1 MTDSG
6 ADPAA
11 LLAEGRRR
19 YEAGEYA
26 DAEPLARRALE
37 LLPPGSAPLERAVAV
52 QLAGE
57 CAFSL
62 GRYREARELAD
73 EAAALRDGAPDE
85 DVAESRNLQGIV
97 DVALGDHQRGY
108 DRLVEALRL
117 REAAL
122 GPDAQD
128 TLESLNNTGVALGR
142 LERAD
147 EAVAVHEDALRRCER
162 SSTEPTRQ
170 LAVTCNALAVKLD
183 GDDATQARADELYT
197 RALAAAESA
206 LGPEHP
212 MVATLTANIGTA
224 RLNAGDLA
232 AARPM
237 LERALGLHFRAYGMS
252 HPSTA
257 TALLSAAEL
266 ARLEGRVAEARGMT
280 SAAAAARLDAFG
292 FRDQRTMRAV
302 VMLMRLVGTQLATD
316 RTVQADAAALAEVY
330 RDLATGPVAGDAV
343 RFSPDPVRGEAA
355 LRALLARDAE
365 RVLGP
370 DATVRAALDR
380 AQASSLAADT
390 ALLRGE
396 PDVAVLAAG
405 EAVARIEEV
414 RGPVHLD
421 LFRPL
426 SRLAG
431 FQRAA
436 GQGRAALATDA
447 RVIDVVV
454 AAYGDR
460 HPYAMG
466 SRGRLAVE
474 ATRIGDRAMAEREL
488 AALRQVVAE
497 ADPDGAA
504 AGLLRNV
511 EGAVAR
517 VAARRR
523 ALTQA

>member
-1 MTDSG
+1 MTDSR

-73 EAAALRDGAPDE
+73 EAATLRDGAPDE
-85 DVAESRNLQGIV
+85 AVAESRNLQGIV

-108 DRLVEALRL
+108 DRLADALRL

-142 LERAD
+142 LGRAD
-147 EAVAVHEDALRRCER
+147 EAVATHEEALRRCER
-162 SSTEPTRQ
+162 ASAEPTRQ

-183 GDDATQARADELYT
+183 GHDATQARADELYA
-197 RALAAAESA
+197 RSLAAAEAA

-224 RLNAGDLA
+224 RLNAGDRA

-237 LERALGLHFRAYGMS
+237 LERALGLHFRAYGPS

-257 TALLSAAEL
+257 SALLSAAEI
-266 ARLEGRVAEARGMT
+266 ARLEGRLGEARGMT
-280 SAAAAARLDAFG
+280 SAATAARLDAFG
-292 FRDQRTMRAV
+292 FRDPRTMRAV
-302 VMLMRLVGTQLATD
+302 VMLMRLVGMQVATD
-316 RTVQADAAALAEVY
+316 PTVQADAAALAEVY
-330 RDLATGPVAGDAV
+330 RDLVPGPVAGDAV
-343 RFSPDPVRGEAA
+343 RFHPDPVRGEAA

-365 RVLGP
+365 RVLGA
-370 DATVRAALDR
+370 DAAVRAALDR
-380 AQASSLAADT
+380 AQAASLAADA
-390 ALLRGE
+390 ALLRGQA
-396 PDVAVLAAG
+396 DVAVVAAA
-405 EAVARIEEV
+405 EAVSRIEDA
-414 RGPVHLD
+414 RAPLHLD

-426 SRLAG
+426 TRLAG

-436 GQGRAALATDA
+436 GQTREALETDA
-447 RVIDVVV
+447 RVIEVVV

-460 HPYAMG
+460 HPYALG

-474 ATRIGDRAMAEREL
+474 ATRIGDRTTAEREL
-488 AALRQVVAE
+488 AALRQVVAD

-504 AGLLRNV
+504 ARLLRNV
-511 EGAVAR
+511 EGAVER

-523 ALTQA
+523 AVTQA